1 MYKLLIVDDERIERN
16 GIKYLLEEEKF
27 ELEIYEAGNGRDALE
42 FLKKNKVDI
51 LLTDVKMPFIDGIEL
66 IRQAAP
72 LFPEMKIIIFS
83 GYSEFEY
90 AKFAMKMGVE
100 DYVLKPVDPEE
111 FSATMNKIIGELDE
125 ISLKQEYEQ
134 ESREYIGKHFLYR
147 MVYGNL
153 SQEELDKSKN
163 ILDPDI
169 LGFHRMMLLETDKEF
184 FVRVGNSIE
193 DEIKLAV
200 AEQSRYLNLNS
211 QQCVIFLENKAEAGL
226 ERSAVLR
233 ATADRLIHMLKNT
246 YEETAYIAISES
258 FEPDVD
264 TVAEHFKELES
275 LMQEKFYTTGR
286 YVYEQHDK
294 ADGEEVAEIENDT
307 LLKQIKQDVKMKDIL
322 NLREH
327 FGELSEKYSG
337 KNTYSQVY
345 IKFVFSNLLKEFY
358 DNMPDSDEMQQS
370 REIERI
376 YLTNTFEE
384 IKEIMLENVDKLEN
398 IFGRN
403 PQMVHREIEV
413 IKQFI
418 YDNYDKDLSVNDL
431 ADKVYMAP
439 SYLSFVFKN
448 ETGQNLS
455 KFIKAYRM
463 EKAKEMLETT
473 HKKVVTISNEVGYEN
488 VSYFCQSF
496 REYFGISPQK
506 FRDQG

>member
-16 GIKYLLEEEKF
+16 GIKYLLEEEKR

-42 FLKKNKVDI
+42 FLKDNKVDI

-72 LFPEMKIIIFS
+72 LYRDMKIIIFS

-111 FSATMNKIIGELDE
+111 FSATMTKVIGELDE
-125 ISLKQEYEQ
+125 ISVKQEFEQ
-134 ESREYIGKHFLYR
+134 ESREYIGKHFMYQ
-147 MVYGNL
+147 MIYGNL
-153 SQEELDKSKN
+153 SREELDKSKS
-163 ILDPDI
+163 ILDKD
-169 LGFHRMMLLETDKEF
+169 LMGFHRMMLLETDKEF
-184 FVRVGNSIE
+184 FGRVGNTIE
-193 DEIKLAV
+193 DEIKAAV
-200 AEQSRYLNLNS
+200 GEESAYLNLNS
-211 QQCVIFLENKAEAGL
+211 QQCVIFLETDARSGA

-233 ATADRLIHMLKNT
+233 AIADKLVNMLKNSFS
-246 YEETAYIAISES
+246 ETAYVAISES
-258 FEPDVD
+258 FEPDIE
-264 TVAEHFKELES
+264 TIPEHFKALES

-286 YVYEQHDK
+286 FVYEQQDK
-294 ADGEEVAEIENDT
+294 ENGNDVAEIESDT
-307 LLKQIKQDVKMKDIL
+307 LMKLIKQDVKMKDIL
-322 NLREH
+322 NLRKH
-327 FGELSEKYSG
+327 FDELSLMYSG
-337 KNTYSQVY
+337 KNSYSQVY
-345 IKFVFSNLLKEFY
+345 VKFVFSNLLKEFY
-358 DNMPDSDEMQQS
+358 DNMPDADEIQQS

-376 YLTNTFEE
+376 YLTNTFED
-384 IKEIMLENVDKLEN
+384 IKVIMSENIDKLES

-403 PQMVHREIEV
+403 PQMIHREIEV
-413 IKQFI
+413 IKQYI
-418 YDNYDKDLSVNDL
+418 YDNFDKDLSVNDL

-473 HKKVVTISNEVGYEN
+473 HKKVVTVSNEVGYEN

-496 REYFGISPQK
+496 REYFGVSPQK

>member
-16 GIKYLLEEEKF
+16 GIKYLLGEEKID
-27 ELEIYEAGNGRDALE
+27 LEIFEAANGRDALE
-42 FLKKNKVDI
+42 FIRSNKVDI
-51 LLTDVKMPFIDGIEL
+51 LLTDVKMPIIDGIEL

-72 LFPEMKIIIFS
+72 LFPDMKIIIFS

-90 AKFAMKMGVE
+90 AKFAMKMGVV

-111 FSATMNKIIGELDE
+111 FSNTINKVVGELE
-125 ISLKQEYEQ
+125 ELSLKQEYEQ
-134 ESREYIGKHFLYR
+134 ESREYIGKHFLYQI
-147 MVYGNL
+147 VYGNL
-153 SQEELDKSKN
+153 SQEDLEKSRN
-163 ILDPDI
+163 ILEKDI

-184 FVRVGNSIE
+184 FARVGNAIE
-193 DEIKLAV
+193 DEIKTTV
-200 AEQSRYLNLNS
+200 AEEARYLNLNS
-211 QQCVIFLENKAEAGL
+211 QQCVIFMEYKAETGL

-233 ATADRLIHMLKNT
+233 AAADRLVNMLKNI
-246 YEETAYIAISES
+246 YDEKAYVAISES
-258 FEPDVD
+258 FEPDVE
-264 TVAEHFKELES
+264 TVSEHFKELES

-286 YVYEQHDK
+286 YVYEQHDESSGK
-294 ADGEEVAEIENDT
+294 DFGEVENDT
-307 LLKQIKQDVKMKDIL
+307 LMKLIKQDVKMKDIL
-322 NLREH
+322 NLKKH

-337 KNTYSQVY
+337 NNSYSQVY
-345 IKFVFSNLLKEFY
+345 IKFIFSNLLKEFY
-358 DNMPDSDEMQQS
+358 DNMPDADEMLQS
-370 REIERI
+370 REIEKI
-376 YLTNTFEE
+376 YCTNTFED
-384 IKEIMLENVDKLEN
+384 IRDIMLENIDKIES
-398 IFGRN
+398 IFGSN
-403 PQMVHREIEV
+403 PQMIHREIEV
-413 IKQFI
+413 IKQYI

-431 ADKVYMAP
+431 AEKVYMAP

-448 ETGQNLS
+448 ETGQNLN